1 MLLYE
6 NWKEP
11 SYSCFFIGASHNS
24 NYHKMKEFLMHSYV
38 ILVSNTHNNPLF
50 LLNWWWEAFK
60 KKQKKSISLIIDY
73 IYFYQDK
80 ALLYGLGVSITTN
93 FQSSSTLKIYYY
105 FYRLK
110 ASINQWIFLYLNLHL
125 YTFKLSRNIK

>member
-1 MLLYE
+1 MLLYGK
-6 NWKEP
+6 WKEP

-60 KKQKKSISLIIDY
+60 KKQKKTISLIIDY

-80 ALLYGLGVSITTN
+80 ALLYGLGISITTN